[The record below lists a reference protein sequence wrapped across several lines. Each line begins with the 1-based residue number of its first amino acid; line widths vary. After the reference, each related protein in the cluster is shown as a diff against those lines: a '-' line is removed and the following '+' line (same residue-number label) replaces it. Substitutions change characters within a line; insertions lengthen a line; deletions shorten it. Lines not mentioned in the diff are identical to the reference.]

1 MAARAR
7 RPRCATDGRY
17 GMYRETAGGGEGVPA
32 AVRPAWPG
40 VSMPAAY
47 SMQGET
53 AAQRPVRHA
62 SGTPLPPL
70 ALFARASQPP
80 RCLLGKAAAAPQ
92 GARMTAPSRDS

>member
-1 MAARAR
+1 MR
-7 RPRCATDGRY
+7 RGDAS
-17 GMYRETAGGGEGVPA
+17 GGEGVPA
-32 AVRPAWPG
+32 AMRPAWADA
-40 VSMPAAY
+40 SMPAAY